1 MKSQFLQ
8 RSVMPST
15 QKGVALIVSLI
26 LLLVMSLLGVAAIRG
41 VAMEERM
48 AGQTYDRSLAFQATE
63 SALREAEALIESKPA
78 DPSAAGCNVVTV
90 GTKQLMLCSTPLA
103 TDTPRWTNSSFASWR
118 DATTVGSGSLAV
130 TPQYFVEFL
139 GTGFPCDP
147 SDNVNNLNCKRYRV
161 TARSR
166 DNTDGRASVML
177 QSVYATD

>member
-1 MKSQFLQ
+1 MKTLFLQ
-8 RSVMPST
+8 RTKVAPA
-15 QKGVALIVSLI
+15 QKGVALIISLI

-41 VAMEERM
+41 IAMEERM

-63 SALREAEALIESKPA
+63 SALREAEALVEGKPA
-78 DPSAAGCNVVTV
+78 DPVGSGCAVVS
-90 GTKQLMLCSTPLA
+90 GLMLCSTPLA
-103 TDTPRWTNSSFASWR
+103 SDTPRWMNSSFSDWK
-118 DATTVGSGSLAV
+118 DATTVGSGTLAV

-147 SDNVNNLNCKRYRV
+147 SDNINNLNCKRYRV

-177 QSVYATD
+177 QSIYAID

>member
-1 MKSQFLQ
+1 MASPQ
-8 RSVMPST
+8 R
-15 QKGVALIVSLI
+15 GVALIISLI

-63 SALREAEALIESKPA
+63 AALRGAEKLIETKPA
-78 DPSAAGCNVVTV
+78 DPSAAGCAVVS
-90 GTKQLMLCSTPLA
+90 GLKLCSTPLA
-103 TDTPRWTNSSFASWR
+103 SDTPRWTSSSFTGWQ
-118 DATTVGSGSLAV
+118 DAATVGSGSLAV

-147 SDNVNNLNCKRYRV
+147 SDNINNLNCKRYRV

-166 DNTDGRASVML
+166 DNSDGRASVML

>member
-8 RSVMPST
+8 RTVMAAP
-15 QKGVALIVSLI
+15 QRGVALIISLI

-48 AGQTYDRSLAFQATE
+48 AGQTFDRSLAFQATE
-63 SALREAEALIESKPA
+63 SALREAEALIETKPA
-78 DPSAAGCNVVTV
+78 DPSAAGCAEVS
-90 GTKQLMLCSTPLA
+90 GMMLCSTPLA
-103 TDTPRWTNSSFASWR
+103 SDTPRWTSSSFSDWKN
-118 DATTVGSGSLAV
+118 ATTVGSGTLAV

-147 SDNVNNLNCKRYRV
+147 ADNISNLNCKRYRV

-166 DNTDGRASVML
+166 DNTNGRASVML

>member
-1 MKSQFLQ
+1 MKSSSQQ
-8 RSVMPST
+8 RT
-15 QKGVALIVSLI
+15 AAAARQRGVALIISLI

-63 SALREAEALIESKPA
+63 AALRSAELLIETKPA
-78 DPSAAGCNVVTV
+78 DPSSGCSVV
-90 GTKQLMLCSTPLA
+90 GGLMLCATPA
-103 TDTPRWTNSSFASWR
+103 ASDTPRWLDSAFASWT
-118 DATTVGSGSLAV
+118 DAPTTGSGSLSI

-147 SDNVNNLNCKRYRV
+147 GDQINNLNCKRYRI

-166 DNTDGRASVML
+166 DNTAGRASVML
-177 QSVYATD
+177 QSVYAID